1 MQAERDGQD
10 ISDRIRER
18 KTGKP
23 TSTPSSSSKT
33 TAEKEAGET
42 EREYLIRTG
51 KITPF
56 AAMSGFERPK
66 HEGSFTS
73 SSTTN
78 NDSPDSHVHL
88 KRPSWSLVGKTLQER
103 IQQEA
108 INKASAPAER
118 SSMRKA
124 RSRIASTANKD
135 SEDEDDYKE
144 EEMSDGNDSDFVDK
158 DGPDSGV
165 EAMDD
170 KDFTDSREISED
182 DDFKPEDELLEE
194 KTTSRKRAK
203 GGAAYKFLCEDDGD
217 EMHYQKR
224 LVEWAQKRR
233 HLRWRVQHVSC
244 SHIDDRTRYSDQPC
258 KTIINIYVYD
268 SDSH

>member
-23 TSTPSSSSKT
+23 TSTQLSSSNT

-66 HEGSFTS
+66 HESSFTS

-88 KRPSWSLVGKTLQER
+88 RRPSWSLVGKTLQER

-135 SEDEDDYKE
+135 SEDEDNYKE
-144 EEMSDGNDSDFVDK
+144 EEEVSDGNDSDFVDK
-158 DGPDSGV
+158 DGPDSEV
-165 EAMDD
+165 EAKDD
-170 KDFTDSREISED
+170 KYFTDSREISED
-182 DDFKPEDELLEE
+182 DDFKPEDELLEV
-194 KTTSRKRAK
+194 KTRKRAN
-203 GGAAYKFLCEDDGD
+203 GGEAYKFLCEDDGD
-217 EMHYQKR
+217 EMHYQRR
-224 LVEWAQKRR
+224 LTEWAQKRR

-244 SHIDDRTRYSDQPC
+244 SHFDDWTRCSDQPC
-258 KTIINIYVYD
+258 KTIINMVYG
-268 SDSH
+268 SDSK